1 MTDQTIRRLIA
12 AIAILS
18 GTLMANH
25 IWIAIGPV

>member
-12 AIAILS
+12 AIAVLS
-18 GTLMANH
+18 AVLVANQ

>member
-12 AIAILS
+12 AIAILCA
-18 GTLMANH
+18 TLMANH

>member
-18 GTLMANH
+18 ATLMAHH
-25 IWIAIGPV
+25 IWVAIGPV

>member
-18 GTLMANH
+18 AALIANQ

>member
-18 GTLMANH
+18 ATLMANY

>member
-18 GTLMANH
+18 ATLMANH